1 MLLHA
6 QYNNKVKA
14 VCITS
19 LDSFLRSMTLTRDI
33 RNACSNQYKWTCPS
47 AGCQVILASPPL
59 GAIAPDVRP
68 HGHFVYK
75 YTRGKRAIG
84 GGLTLVL
91 RLCKVWSLKL
101 ALKSSPSWTGV
112 LDHALSRVQMITEVC
127 SLPQILKSP
136 LGL

>member
-1 MLLHA
+1 MRSIKRDGRESAPTETIFLLSLCSSCPLFLSA
-6 QYNNKVKA
+6 AA
-14 VCITS
+14 VVINIS
-19 LDSFLRSMTLTRDI
+19 GHVR
-33 RNACSNQYKWTCPS
+33 Q
-47 AGCQVILASPPL
+47 QVARSPPL

-136 LGL
+136 LGP